1 MAASKHMPWIVPL
14 AFLVSVVA
22 GLMAAGGGPG
32 YRLGVLDLPT
42 AFAGM
47 RYGAYVGIGG
57 AVLGLVAA
65 ILVRPGSGRRGFVL
79 ALVAVLVGAAA
90 FYGPTSLRGQARS
103 VPPIHD
109 ISTDTEDPPAFVAV
123 VPLRAGAANPPDY
136 AGPETA
142 AQQRDAYPDLAPLNV
157 PLPPAEAVRKAEAA
171 ARDLG
176 WDIVAVEPAEGRM
189 EATATTAWFG
199 FKDDVVVRIRPEGDG
214 SRVDVRSKSRVG
226 RSDLGAN
233 AARIRDFLARLK

>member
-1 MAASKHMPWIVPL
+1 MAANKHMPWIVPL

-47 RYGAYVGIGG
+47 RYGAYVGIAG
-57 AVLGLVAA
+57 ALLSLAAA
-65 ILVRPGSGRRGFVL
+65 IIVRPGTGRKGFVL
-79 ALVAVLVGAAA
+79 ALAGLVLGAAA

-109 ISTDTEDPPAFVAV
+109 ISTDTQDPPSFVAV
-123 VPLRAGAANPPDY
+123 LPLRAGAANPPDY

-142 AQQRDAYPDLAPLNV
+142 AQQQQAYPDLAPS
-157 PLPPAEAVRKAEAA
+157 PCPSRLPR
-171 ARDLG
+171 R
-176 WDIVAVEPAEGRM
+176 
-189 EATATTAWFG
+189 
-199 FKDDVVVRIRPEGDG
+199 
-214 SRVDVRSKSRVG
+214 
-226 RSDLGAN
+226 
-233 AARIRDFLARLK
+233 